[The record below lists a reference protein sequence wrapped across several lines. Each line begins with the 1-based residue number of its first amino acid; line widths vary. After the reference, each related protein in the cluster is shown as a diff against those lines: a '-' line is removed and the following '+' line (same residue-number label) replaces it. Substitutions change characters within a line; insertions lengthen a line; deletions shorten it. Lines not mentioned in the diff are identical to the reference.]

1 MATKTYPNILKY
13 GVQASYDALGSKDSN
28 VLYFCTDT
36 KKIYKGD
43 IDFTDSVVLAA
54 TKPATSIIAG
64 KLYVIADTGTVE
76 VYAGGAWHVVSYPV
90 ATTISASSDDVHVA
104 TAKAVYD
111 AIQNAISG
119 GSVVN
124 EVKASA
130 TEGNI
135 TVVSNGEEKDVVVHG
150 VVTTPSYDASTRKFT
165 FPVVDGD
172 DVVVE
177 LGKDI
182 FIDPNANN
190 RYENGNLYL
199 YLNDGTGEGK
209 APTELVIP
217 VTALVKDY
225 FGDDTASIQVD
236 VDNATHKVTAKAV
249 LRADKE
255 GFTNALKV
263 SEAEGDQGL
272 YVDLSAYATIAYV
285 DGEIERAEGTADSA
299 LALAQSNQTAIG
311 VLNGDVSTAGSVA
324 KTVNDAINN
333 LDSTV
338 TQVAGA
344 DGVSAEVVQEDG
356 KLKSVSVAIAAETY
370 DAFGAAKAVQG
381 ETTKTVKDVE
391 DLVAENAANLEA
403 LAAATT
409 VWGTF

>member
-13 GVQASYDALGSKDSN
+13 GLQASYDALGSKDSN

-36 KKIYKGD
+36 RKIYKGD

-54 TKPATSIIAG
+54 TKPATGIIAG

-90 ATTISASSDDVHVA
+90 ATTISAASDNVHVA

-111 AIQNAISG
+111 AIQEAISG

-124 EVKASA
+124 EVKVST
-130 TEGNI
+130 TEGNV
-135 TVVSNGEEKDVVVHG
+135 TVVSNGQGKDVVVHG
-150 VVTTPSYDASTRKFT
+150 VVTTPSYDAATRKFT

-199 YLNDGTGEGK
+199 NDGSGETK
-209 APTELVIP
+209 TPTELVIP

-236 VDNATHKVTAKAV
+236 IDNATHKVTAKAV

-324 KTVNDAINN
+324 KTVNDAINA

-338 TQVAGA
+338 TQAAGA

-356 KLKSVSVAIAAETY
+356 KLKSVSVAIAANTY
-370 DAFGAAKAVQG
+370 DAYGAAKAVQG

>member
-1 MATKTYPNILKY
+1 MAVKTYPNILKY
-13 GVQASYDALGSKDSN
+13 GLQAAYDAIAVKDSS

-54 TKPATSIIAG
+54 TKPASNIIAG
-64 KLYVIADTGTVE
+64 KLYVFADTNTVE
-76 VYAGGAWHVVSYPV
+76 VYSGSAWHVVSYPV
-90 ATTISASSDDVHVA
+90 ATTIDAASDDVHVA

-111 AIQNAISG
+111 AIQAAISG
-119 GSVVN
+119 DSVVN
-124 EVKASA
+124 AVKESSV
-130 TEGNI
+130 EGKI
-135 TVVSNGEEKDVVVHG
+135 TVTKNGVDSDVAVHG
-150 VVTTPSYDASTRKFT
+150 VVTTPTYDATTRKFT
-165 FPVVDGD
+165 FPIVDGD

-182 FIDPNANN
+182 FVDPAANN
-190 RYENGNLYL
+190 RYENGNLYI
-199 YLNDGTGEGK
+199 YLNDGSETKE
-209 APTELVIP
+209 PTELVIP
-217 VTALVKDY
+217 VTALIKDY
-225 FGDDTASIQVD
+225 FGDDTASIQVN
-236 VDNATHKVTAKAV
+236 VDPDTHKVTANAI
-249 LRADKE
+249 LRADEE

-263 SEAEGDQGL
+263 SAEEGKVGL

-285 DGEIERAEGTADSA
+285 DGEIDRVEATADA
-299 LALAQSNQTAIG
+299 AKAQAEANKTAIG
-311 VLNGDVSTAGSVA
+311 VLNGDAATAGSVA
-324 KTVNDAINN
+324 KAVSDAVAA

-338 TQVAGA
+338 TQAAGA

-370 DAFGAAKAVQG
+370 DAYGAAKAVQG

-391 DLVAENAANLEA
+391 DLVAENATNIENLA
-403 LAAATT
+403 LAAT

>member
-1 MATKTYPNILKY
+1 MATKTYPSILKY
-13 GVQASYDALGSKDSN
+13 GLQASYDALGVKDSN
-28 VLYFCTDT
+28 ALYFCTDT

-54 TKPATSIIAG
+54 TKPATSIIVG
-64 KLYVIADTGTVE
+64 KLYVFADTGTVE
-76 VYAGGAWHVVSYPV
+76 VYADGAWHVVSYPV

-111 AIQNAISG
+111 AIQDAISG

-124 EVKASA
+124 EVKAS
-130 TEGNI
+130 TKEGNV
-135 TVVSNGEEKDVVVHG
+135 TVVSNGVETDVVVHG

-190 RYENGNLYL
+190 RYENGSLYL
-199 YLNDGTGEGK
+199 YLNDGSGETK
-209 APTELVIP
+209 TPTELVIP

-236 VDNATHKVTAKAV
+236 IDNATHKVTAKAV

-311 VLNGDVSTAGSVA
+311 VLNGDVATAGSVA
-324 KTVNDAINN
+324 KTVNDAINT

-338 TQVAGA
+338 NQEAGA

-356 KLKSVSVAIAAETY
+356 KLKSVSVAIAANTY
-370 DAFGAAKAVQG
+370 DAYGAAKAVQG

-391 DLVAENAANLEA
+391 DLIAENTANIEA

-409 VWGTF
+409 VWGAF

>member
-1 MATKTYPNILKY
+1 MATKAYPNILKY
-13 GVQASYDALGSKDSN
+13 GLQASYDALGVKDSN

-36 KKIYKGD
+36 KKIYKGN

-54 TKPATSIIAG
+54 TKPATNIIAG

-150 VVTTPSYDASTRKFT
+150 VVTTPSYDATTRKFT

-199 YLNDGTGEGK
+199 YLNDGTGK
-209 APTELVIP
+209 TKTPTEIVIP

-285 DGEIERAEGTADSA
+285 DSEIERAEGTADSA

-311 VLNGDVSTAGSVA
+311 VLNSDVSTAGSVA
-324 KTVNDAINN
+324 KTVNDAINT

>member
-13 GVQASYDALGSKDSN
+13 GLQASYDALGVKDSN

-76 VYAGGAWHVVSYPV
+76 VYSGGAWHVVSYPI
-90 ATTISASSDDVHVA
+90 ATTISAASDDVHVA

-111 AIQNAISG
+111 AIQEAISG

-124 EVKASA
+124 EVKVSNK
-130 TEGNI
+130 EGNV
-135 TVVSNGEEKDVVVHG
+135 TVVSNGVETDVAVHG
-150 VVTTPSYDASTRKFT
+150 VVTTPSYEAATRKFT

-182 FIDPNANN
+182 FIDPEANN

-199 YLNDGTGEGK
+199 YLNDGSGETK
-209 APTELVIP
+209 TPTELVIP

-236 VDNATHKVTAKAV
+236 IDNATHKVTAKAV

-324 KTVNDAINN
+324 KTVNDAINA

-338 TQVAGA
+338 TQAAGA

-356 KLKSVSVAIAAETY
+356 KLKSVTVAIAAETY
-370 DAFGAAKAVQG
+370 DVHGSAKAVQG

-391 DLVAENAANLEA
+391 DLVAENAANIEA

>member
-13 GVQASYDALGSKDSN
+13 GLQTSYDALGVKDSN

-54 TKPATSIIAG
+54 TKPATGIIAG
-64 KLYVIADTGTVE
+64 KLYVLADTGTVE

-135 TVVSNGEEKDVVVHG
+135 TVVSNGQEKDVVVHG
-150 VVTTPSYDASTRKFT
+150 VVTTPSYDATTRKFT

-199 YLNDGTGEGK
+199 YLNDGSGETK
-209 APTELVIP
+209 TPTELVIP

-236 VDNATHKVTAKAV
+236 IDNATHKVTAKAV

-263 SEAEGDQGL
+263 SEAEGDLGL

-311 VLNGDVSTAGSVA
+311 VLNGDVATAGSVA
-324 KTVNDAINN
+324 KTVNDAINT

-338 TQVAGA
+338 TQAAGA